1 MRSQFERFFLRSR
14 GGTSSSSSSK
24 HLVGP
29 VRSDKTTFEKDG
41 TAGGERGRAG
51 GKAGGEGGRAGG
63 KEGGV
68 GGRAGGKAGGE
79 DGRAGGKTG
88 GEGGRAE
95 GKAGGARGRADS
107 GATSGAT
114 GSERRALAT
123 TAVSKGAA

>member
-1 MRSQFERFFLRSR
+1 MRIR

-24 HLVGP
+24 SLVGP
-29 VRSDKTTFEKDG
+29 VRSDKTTFEG
-41 TAGGERGRAG
+41 ERTAGGKRGRAE
-51 GKAGGEGGRAGG
+51 GKAGGECGRA
-63 KEGGV
+63 E
-68 GGRAGGKAGGE
+68 GKA
-79 DGRAGGKTG
+79 G

-95 GKAGGARGRADS
+95 GKAGGECGKAEGKAGGEGGRAEGKTGGARGRAGS